1 MNELEII
8 NQIITVLTISDETK
22 QRYAADIE
30 SLVQRREQYKKN
42 KFRLGVIGVTSSGK
56 STMINSFLGERL
68 LPAVARP
75 SSNQLVSC
83 YKGSNRFSRVLF
95 SDDSTKEYK
104 GENLNSHLI
113 ERYADEGFNAKNKEK
128 VKYIEIISP
137 KFPFPEEIILVDSP
151 GLDAMGYD
159 SHEQLTMNSLL
170 PTVDFCIFLTTCKT
184 NSDDKMKNVLN
195 VIAEY
200 DKPVIIVQNM
210 IDSLKQAPDGSKSV
224 IEVAQDHI
232 KRIER
237 IIEKSNIKDKS
248 MAKIVQISAIWALEA
263 RTENSNKENKKL
275 LIKSNYDF
283 LVSTIMDVFKKLRP
297 RIENHRL
304 ISLKKVLDK
313 IQKEAEIDGK
323 GEDTTNLI
331 FEFDGYEEKIEE
343 KFQSILD
350 LMKNK
355 VSHLQSVLGGIKDKN
370 NISESFVEDIKKSA
384 NQTESD
390 VIALMKE
397 CNSYIEKICMELN
410 VDSRNIFST
419 EAFDKV
425 PELKLKTTTKS
436 KKIKESGF
444 AGGAKRFF
452 GGLFSHFGA
461 NTDNWGWVEIKEA
474 VTDIAETKKSAENFV
489 SNTLRVI
496 TQTCEKWEKSISII
510 SNKLI
515 SQIENRRKSFEDR
528 KEKALSRE
536 TYKIIS
542 KKLASISKEIKIIST
557 ESTTVVNDTTN
568 IKTEAN
574 NKVEISHTVL
584 NIYKLAENIKK
595 EMNNSILR
603 LIYNFEKNNT
613 YIIGWD
619 KFSELF
625 FIRNN
630 LCQEIK
636 ETDINDGRNKI
647 GRYCLIHNPKEKYFL
662 KESFY
667 YNDNNARN
675 IFILVNA
682 TQFGAALKQID
693 TSKITDTFHKTD
705 NISFV
710 IQDFNE
716 IIIGN
721 SVEES
726 ISNMKRIGHQ
736 LAFKNQ
742 YHILLQHENPLYN
755 LLSLELQKNG
765 YKSQSDEVNL
775 IHQIQE
781 SFPYLRTKVEDN
793 IIDRIIKSF
802 ASEDK

>member
-1 MNELEII
+1 MI
-8 NQIITVLTISDETK
+8 VL
-22 QRYAADIE
+22 
-30 SLVQRREQYKKN
+30 
-42 KFRLGVIGVTSSGK
+42 
-56 STMINSFLGERL
+56 
-68 LPAVARP
+68 
-75 SSNQLVSC
+75 
-83 YKGSNRFSRVLF
+83 
-95 SDDSTKEYK
+95 
-104 GENLNSHLI
+104 
-113 ERYADEGFNAKNKEK
+113 
-128 VKYIEIISP
+128 IEIISQ

-195 VIAEY
+195 VIADY

-224 IEVAQDHI
+224 IQVAQDHI

-237 IIEKSNIKDKS
+237 IIENSNIKDKS

-263 RTENSNKENKKL
+263 RTANSNKESKKL
-275 LIKSNYDF
+275 LIKSNYEF

-313 IQKEAEIDGK
+313 IQREAEIDGE
-323 GEDTTNLI
+323 GEDTTNLV

-343 KFQSILD
+343 KFQSILS

-355 VSHLQSVLGGIKDKN
+355 VDHLQSVLDEIKDKKS
-370 NISESFVEDIKKSA
+370 ISESFIEGIKKSA
-384 NQTESD
+384 NQTETD
-390 VIALMKE
+390 IIALMKK
-397 CNSYIEKICMELN
+397 CNSYIETICMELN

-419 EAFDKV
+419 EVFDKV
-425 PELKLKTTTKS
+425 PELKLKTTTRT

-461 NTDNWGWVEIKEA
+461 DTDNWGWVEIKED
-474 VTDIAETKKSAENFV
+474 VTDIAETKKAAEIFV

-496 TQTCEKWEKSISII
+496 KQTCEKWENSISSI

-528 KEKALSRE
+528 KDKALSRE

-542 KKLASISKEIKIIST
+542 KKLASISNEIKIVST
-557 ESTTVVNDTTN
+557 ESTAVASDTRN

-574 NKVEISHTVL
+574 NKLEITRTVL

-625 FIRNN
+625 FIRNY

-636 ETDINDGRNKI
+636 ETDINNGRNQI
-647 GRYCLIHNPKEKYFL
+647 GRYF
-662 KESFY
+662 F
-667 YNDNNARN
+667 
-675 IFILVNA
+675 
-682 TQFGAALKQID
+682 
-693 TSKITDTFHKTD
+693 
-705 NISFV
+705 
-710 IQDFNE
+710 
-716 IIIGN
+716 
-721 SVEES
+721 
-726 ISNMKRIGHQ
+726 
-736 LAFKNQ
+736 
-742 YHILLQHENPLYN
+742 
-755 LLSLELQKNG
+755 
-765 YKSQSDEVNL
+765 
-775 IHQIQE
+775 
-781 SFPYLRTKVEDN
+781 
-793 IIDRIIKSF
+793 
-802 ASEDK
+802 